1 LTEKDAKRLR
11 LNTRSVDS
19 EMGIAVG
26 AQLHTDGYI
35 GHARLVIEEDKHII
49 VGATFIGP
57 QVSELLHSAT
67 VAIVSQIP
75 IDRLW
80 HAVPSFPTVSEV
92 WIQLLENYDLSI
104 SQEPQESLSYFSQ
117 DRSSSS
123 IA

>member
-1 LTEKDAKRLR
+1 MRQSNIGTGKRDR
-11 LNTRSVDS
+11 DCIV
-19 EMGIAVG
+19 VG

-35 GHARLVIEEDKHII
+35 GHARLVIDEDKHSI

-67 VAIVSQIP
+67 VAIVGQIP

-104 SQEPQESLSYFSQ
+104 SQEPQGPSSYFSQ